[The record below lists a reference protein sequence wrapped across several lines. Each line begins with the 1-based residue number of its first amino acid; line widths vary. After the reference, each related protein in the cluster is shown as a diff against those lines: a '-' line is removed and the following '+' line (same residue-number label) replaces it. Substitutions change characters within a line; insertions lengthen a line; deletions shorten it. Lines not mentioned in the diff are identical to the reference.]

1 MTDHEIIINLHNNL
15 YFTVQQMKQFVQ
27 IFEEADRRDYITD
40 EDIRFMR
47 QALDSIVVDYEDT
60 MRVLAEA
67 SENIV

>member
-15 YFTVQQMKQFVQ
+15 YFTVQQMKQFVR
-27 IFEEADRRDYITD
+27 IFEEADRRDYVTN

-60 MRVLAEA
+60 MRALAEA
-67 SENIV
+67 NESIV

>member
-1 MTDHEIIINLHNNL
+1 MTDHEIIINLHNSL
-15 YFTVQQMKQFVQ
+15 CVTVQQMKQFVR
-27 IFEEADRRDYITD
+27 IFEEADRRDYVTD

-60 MRVLAEA
+60 MRALAEA